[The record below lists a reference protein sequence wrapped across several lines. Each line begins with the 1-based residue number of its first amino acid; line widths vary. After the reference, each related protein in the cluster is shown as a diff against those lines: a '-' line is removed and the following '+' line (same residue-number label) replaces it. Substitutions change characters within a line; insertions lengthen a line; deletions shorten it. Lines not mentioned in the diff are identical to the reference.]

1 MDVMLMDVPTVRG
14 DAPAVVEPVCPAVF
28 EAAAIVEAEWIRL
41 RRSSAPVH
49 HATCGLRA
57 RLRSRRRVRTVVTTM
72 PTSHP
77 LTAQHGRLRPRRPVG
92 AVWAR
97 ERSPPIWS

>member
-1 MDVMLMDVPTVRG
+1 MLMDVPTVRG

-49 HATCGLRA
+49 HASCGLRA

-97 ERSPPIWS
+97 ERSPPIRS

>member
-1 MDVMLMDVPTVRG
+1 MMDVPTVRG

-49 HATCGLRA
+49 HATWGLRA

-72 PTSHP
+72 PTSQP

-97 ERSPPIWS
+97 ERSPPIRS